1 MARVS
6 SKSLFFSSSILESP
20 LRTEGGT
27 MPLYLSHPESFSC
40 SHAPTRTETTSI
52 CVSIQG
58 RSLQNCFTDRIFRKV
73 KESRYLVNQWCNID
87 ISTQTYIC
95 GFPPP
100 GWERIKWNL
109 GSTPRFSWCLQP
121 VSIAFHSVWTPDRL
135 RLSQYLRDLAQD
147 WDPENVKSL
156 TVLKLSTR
164 KHKVWTFHSG
174 NE

>member
-95 GFPPP
+95 GFPSMGGGGVQLTNSNSPLSSEHYGLWHWTVLSVHP
-100 GWERIKWNL
+100 KGWNWIEHEDKFLFTDVAWL
-109 GSTPRFSWCLQP
+109 LHPQPCPKPCVASWC
-121 VSIAFHSVWTPDRL
+121 S
-135 RLSQYLRDLAQD
+135 
-147 WDPENVKSL
+147 
-156 TVLKLSTR
+156 
-164 KHKVWTFHSG
+164 
-174 NE
+174 

>member
-1 MARVS
+1 MSSRSFQSSDLVLMARVS

-95 GFPPP
+95 GFPSM
-100 GWERIKWNL
+100 GGGGFNL
-109 GSTPRFSWCLQP
+109 QTQTPRWVQNIMAYDTGQFSQF
-121 VSIAFHSVWTPDRL
+121 IQKDET
-135 RLSQYLRDLAQD
+135 
-147 WDPENVKSL
+147 
-156 TVLKLSTR
+156 
-164 KHKVWTFHSG
+164 G
-174 NE
+174 